1 MILPSVKQKFKLPNG
16 QVIDLFYIGSLAAA
30 LGRTTNTVRKWEI
43 AGVIPDPFFKDSNG
57 RRLYSQEQID
67 AIVRC
72 AERARI
78 KQGLSIANT
87 SFSQWC
93 YKELEV
99 LRKKYKGE
107 ITNGNSEK

>member
-1 MILPSVKQKFKLPNG
+1 MPALKQNFKLPSG
-16 QVIDLFYIGSLAAA
+16 EVIELYYIGSLANA
-30 LGRTTNTVRKWEI
+30 LGRTTNTIRKWEI
-43 AGVIPDPFFKDSNG
+43 AGVIPDPCFQDANG

-72 AERARI
+72 AEKAKI

-93 YKELEV
+93 HKELEA
-99 LRKKYKGE
+99 LREKYKG
-107 ITNGNSEK
+107 GK

>member
-1 MILPSVKQKFKLPNG
+1 MPALKQTFRLPSG
-16 QVIDLFYIGSLAAA
+16 ETIELFYIGTLASA

-43 AGVIPDPFFKDSNG
+43 AGVIPDPCFQDPYG

-67 AIVRC
+67 VIVKC
-72 AERARI
+72 AERAKI
-78 KQGLSIANT
+78 KQGSSIANT

-99 LRKKYKGE
+99 LKEKYKG
-107 ITNGNSEK
+107 GK

>member
-1 MILPSVKQKFKLPNG
+1 MPALKQNFKLPNG
-16 QVIDLFYIGSLAAA
+16 EIIELFYIGTLANA
-30 LGRTTNTVRKWEI
+30 LGRTTNTIRKWEI
-43 AGVIPDPFFKDSNG
+43 AGVIPDPCFQDANG

-72 AERARI
+72 AEKAKI

-93 YKELEV
+93 HKELDILKE
-99 LRKKYKGE
+99 KYKG
-107 ITNGNSEK
+107 G

>member
-1 MILPSVKQKFKLPNG
+1 MPALKQNCKLPNG
-16 QVIDLFYIGSLAAA
+16 EVIELFYIGTLANA
-30 LGRTTNTVRKWEI
+30 LGRTTNTIRKWEI
-43 AGVIPDPFFKDSNG
+43 AGVIPDPCFQDANG

-72 AERARI
+72 AERAKI

-93 YKELEV
+93 HKELDALKE
-99 LRKKYKGE
+99 KYKG
-107 ITNGNSEK
+107 GK